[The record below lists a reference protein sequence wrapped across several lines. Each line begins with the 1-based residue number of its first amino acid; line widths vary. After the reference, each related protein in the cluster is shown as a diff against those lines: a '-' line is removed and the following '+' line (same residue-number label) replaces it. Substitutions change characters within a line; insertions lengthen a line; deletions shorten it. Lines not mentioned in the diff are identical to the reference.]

1 MKKRFT
7 AFALALVMACGV
19 LPMGAAASG
28 SELFAQMSGLTFN
41 FASGAGG
48 WWTEFT
54 MNGDGSFKGN
64 YHDSEIGSMGRDYP
78 KGTVYVCKFSGR
90 FTGVKRISGLE
101 YSMEL
106 ESLEYDASGRSW
118 IEDGIRYI
126 AGTPYGLDNAKEL
139 RVYLPGSKTS
149 ELPAP
154 FVDWV
159 SMPNAWSRPP
169 AELPFWGLYNVNG
182 EQGFFSAEAQLG
194 GI

>member
-1 MKKRFT
+1 MTKRFT

-64 YHDSEIGSMGRDYP
+64 YHDSEIGSTGRGYP

-90 FTGVKRISGLE
+90 FTGGKTYQRPGILHGAGISG
-101 YSMEL
+101 
-106 ESLEYDASGRSW
+106 
-118 IEDGIRYI
+118 IRRV
-126 AGTPYGLDNAKEL
+126 GKEL
-139 RVYLPGSKTS
+139 DRRRYPVYSRHAPRAGQREGASRLSPGFKDLRAARAICGLGQYAQRM
-149 ELPAP
+149 E
-154 FVDWV
+154 
-159 SMPNAWSRPP
+159 PP
-169 AELPFWGLYNVNG
+169 AR
-182 EQGFFSAEAQLG
+182 
-194 GI
+194 